1 MKRLLSILFMALLC
15 IGMVGCSKQVEQKT
29 EESAK
34 DEPIMGMAN
43 PMVEYDSLEEINEKV
58 GVQIVTPGIMGKD
71 NEKFFVI
78 SDNLAQYNFDL
89 NGYSFTIRGSKKTDV
104 DISGIH
110 DENNVFEPGQDTTI
124 YLNDCYIDRFF
135 DVDKQYTIVCD
146 NPEGL
151 DETVFSDL
159 CFELESIMKWHTDD
173 PLVGDYQDSV
183 SQRASLTVERHGEEY
198 VLVVNWA
205 SSASENTCWTMY
217 ATKDGNKLNYA
228 GENIAHTVYDAD
240 GNTVS
245 NDETASDN
253 IGYFT
258 IMDNGELHWSEA
270 SEDNL
275 EECKFVKINY

>member
-1 MKRLLSILFMALLC
+1 MKKLLSILFMALLC
-15 IGMVGCSKQVEQKT
+15 MGMVGCSKQVEQKT
-29 EESAK
+29 EEPAK

-110 DENNVFEPGQDTTI
+110 DKNNVFEPGQDTTI
-124 YLNDCYIDRFF
+124 YLNDCYIDRFY
-135 DVDKQYTIVCD
+135 DGDIQYTIVCD

-159 CFELESIMKWHTDD
+159 CFELESIMKWHNDD